1 MQMQLSQDIN
11 RLLQQPVPLLTLESD
26 QENEALQLLLEFCRN
41 MGETVYRWSVTDGLS
56 TMVFGLSVDKSGVE
70 HNAEELLQS
79 IKSRNSGGVYVL
91 CDFDPFLRD
100 NPKIIRLLKDIALA
114 FEQIPKRIVLLGH
127 RIHLPPE
134 LTAFSACARLALPTE
149 SEILAIIRQQARRY
163 AAQNQQRR
171 IRTDNTALQQL
182 TASLR
187 GMTQRDVARL
197 AWHAIADD
205 GVISQSD
212 LAEVSSAKFALLNR
226 EGLLHYE
233 YDTENFANVGGLDN
247 LKQWLQLRQQAFS
260 GDGKLDAP
268 RGILLLGVQGG
279 GKSLAARAVAGMWN
293 LPLLRLDMGSLY
305 NKYIGET
312 EKNLRESLQQAE
324 VMSPCVLWM
333 DELEKALAQGGSDDG
348 LSKRLLGYLLTW
360 MADKKRP
367 VFLVATSNNIQQ
379 LPAELVRKGRF
390 DEIFFVDLP
399 DAKIRAEIFSI
410 HLRKRDIDPDKLQLA
425 RVAEASEG
433 FSGAEI
439 EQAVVSALY
448 RLGES
453 QPLRED
459 HLITAILNT
468 SPLSVVMAEQVES
481 LRDWAEARAVRA

>member
-1 MQMQLSQDIN
+1 MQINHSQDIN
-11 RLLQQPVPLLTLESD
+11 HLLRQPVPLLTLESD
-26 QENEALQLLLEFCRN
+26 QENEALELLQECCRGS
-41 MGETVYRWSVTDGLS
+41 GETLYRWSITDGLIS
-56 TMVFGLSVDKSGVE
+56 VVFGLQVDKAGVE
-70 HNAEELLQS
+70 HGAEELLQS
-79 IKSRNSGGVYVL
+79 IKSRNSSGVYVL

-127 RIHLPPE
+127 RVHLPAE
-134 LTAFSACARLALPTE
+134 LQVFSANARLALPSE
-149 SEILAIIRQQARRY
+149 EEILAIVRQQARRY

-171 IRTDNTALQQL
+171 IRTDAAALQQL
-182 TASLR
+182 TSSLK

-212 LAEVSSAKFALLNR
+212 LAEVNSARFALLNR

-233 YDTENFANVGGLDN
+233 YDTETFANVGGLNN
-247 LKQWLQLRQQAFS
+247 LRQWLDLRAQAFV
-260 GDGKLDAP
+260 GDTTLDVP

-279 GKSLAARAVAGMWN
+279 GKSLAARAVAGLWS

-312 EKNLRESLQQAE
+312 EKNLRQSLQQAE
-324 VMSPCVLWM
+324 LMAPCVLWM

-348 LSKRLLGYLLTW
+348 LNKRLLGYLLTW
-360 MADKKRP
+360 MAEKKQR
-367 VFLVATSNNIQQ
+367 VFMVATSNNIQQ

-399 DAKIRAEIFSI
+399 DAKTRAEIFAI
-410 HLRKRDIDPDKLQLA
+410 HLRKREIDADKFQLA
-425 RVAEASEG
+425 RVADAAEG

-439 EQAVVSALY
+439 EQVVIAALY
-448 RLGES
+448 RLADN
-453 QPLRED
+453 QQLTED
-459 HLITAILNT
+459 HLIAAVFNT
-468 SPLSVVMAEQVES
+468 SPLSVVMAEQVEA
-481 LRDWAEARAVRA
+481 LRAWAAERAVRA